1 MFSFS
6 ACQKTRY
13 YHFQEDTR
21 HQTTDKREALMSA
34 ASNPVITIKGLTIE
48 YHMQGGFFTREK
60 HSIRVINN
68 LDLQIF
74 TGETIGIV
82 GESGCGKSTLAHG
95 ICRLV
100 EPTGGEIIFK
110 GTDILKLNKP
120 ELRGIRPNIQLV
132 FQDPFSSLN
141 PRMNILELVAEPLR
155 THSNLSSN
163 EIGRQ
168 VEDLLTKVGVG
179 SELMNRYPHQL
190 SGGQAQRVILAR
202 ALSLNPSFIILDE
215 PTSALD
221 VSVQA
226 QIINLLIQLQ
236 KAYNLSYL
244 FISHD
249 LTLVQHIAT
258 RIGVIYLGEIVELSA
273 SEVLFEAPQHPY
285 TQALLSATPLPD
297 PDQKGKRIVLEGNV
311 PSPANPPPG
320 CRFHV
325 RCPHVM
331 DICRIQPPGLH
342 QTHTGWAKCHLLRI

>member
-1 MFSFS
+1 
-6 ACQKTRY
+6 
-13 YHFQEDTR
+13 
-21 HQTTDKREALMSA
+21 MS
-34 ASNPVITIKGLTIE
+34 STSSPLITIKGLTIE
-48 YHMQGGFFTREK
+48 YRMQEGLFSRKK

-82 GESGCGKSTLAHG
+82 GESGCGKSTLAYG

-100 EPTGGEIIFK
+100 EPARGEIIFK
-110 GTDILKLNKP
+110 GTDILKLNKS

-155 THSNLSSN
+155 THSKFDAN
-163 EIGRQ
+163 EIEGQ
-168 VEDLLTKVGVG
+168 VEDLLKKVGVE
-179 SELMNRYPHQL
+179 SEFMNRYPHQL

-236 KAYNLSYL
+236 KEYNLSYL

-273 SEVLFEAPQHPY
+273 SEALFEAPQHPY

-311 PSPANPPPG
+311 PSPANPPAG

-331 DICRIQPPGLH
+331 DICRTQPPGIH
-342 QTHTGWAKCHLLRI
+342 QTHAGWARCHLLEAKTKLF

>member
-1 MFSFS
+1 MSF
-6 ACQKTRY
+6 T
-13 YHFQEDTR
+13 
-21 HQTTDKREALMSA
+21 
-34 ASNPVITIKGLTIE
+34 SNPIISLKGLTIE
-48 YHMQGGFFTREK
+48 YYMQGGFFSRKKQT
-60 HSIRVINN
+60 IRIIDN
-68 LDLQIF
+68 LDLQIYA
-74 TGETIGIV
+74 GETIGIV

-100 EPTGGEIIFK
+100 EPAGGEVIFK
-110 GTDILKLNKP
+110 GTDILKLNKS

-155 THSNLSSN
+155 THSKFSSN
-163 EIGRQ
+163 EIEGQ
-168 VEDLLTKVGVG
+168 IENLLNKVGVG

-236 KAYNLSYL
+236 KEYCLSYL

-273 SEVLFEAPQHPY
+273 SETLFEAPQHPY

-311 PSPANPPPG
+311 PSPANPPAG

-331 DICRIQPPGLH
+331 DICRVQPPGLH
-342 QTHTGWAKCHLLRI
+342 QTHAGWAKCHLLEI

>member
-1 MFSFS
+1 MTSTNS
-6 ACQKTRY
+6 
-13 YHFQEDTR
+13 
-21 HQTTDKREALMSA
+21 
-34 ASNPVITIKGLTIE
+34 PIITIKGLTIE
-48 YHMQGGFFTREK
+48 YRVQGGFFSRK
-60 HSIRVINN
+60 KNSIRVIDN

-82 GESGCGKSTLAHG
+82 GESGCGKSTLAYG

-100 EPTGGEIIFK
+100 EPTEGEVFFQT
-110 GTDILKLNKP
+110 TDILKLTKS
-120 ELRGIRPNIQLV
+120 EIRDIRPNIQLV

-141 PRMNILELVAEPLR
+141 PRMNIFELVAEPLR
-155 THSNLSSN
+155 THSICGPDELK
-163 EIGRQ
+163 GQ
-168 VEDLLTKVGVG
+168 VVELLRKVGVG
-179 SELMNRYPHQL
+179 PDFMNRYPHQL

-236 KAYNLSYL
+236 KEYNLSYL

-258 RIGVIYLGEIVELSA
+258 RIGVIYLGEIVELSG
-273 SEVLFEAPQHPY
+273 SEALFEAPQHPY
-285 TQALLSATPLPD
+285 TKALLSATPLPD

-311 PSPANPPPG
+311 PSPANPPAG

-331 DICRIQPPGLH
+331 DICRTHPPGIH
-342 QTHTGWAKCHLLRI
+342 QTRAGWAKCHLLALNT

>member
-1 MFSFS
+1 MT
-6 ACQKTRY
+6 A
-13 YHFQEDTR
+13 
-21 HQTTDKREALMSA
+21 MSTPIVDI
-34 ASNPVITIKGLTIE
+34 NGLTIE
-48 YHMQGGFFTREK
+48 YRLHGGFFSRK
-60 HSIRVINN
+60 KQSIRVINN

-74 TGETIGIV
+74 RGETIGIV
-82 GESGCGKSTLAHG
+82 GESGCGKSTLAYG
-95 ICRLV
+95 ITRLV
-100 EPTGGEIIFK
+100 EPTGGAVIFK
-110 GTDILKLNKP
+110 GTDILKFNKS
-120 ELRGIRPNIQLV
+120 ELRGIRQNIQLV

-155 THSNLSSN
+155 THSKISSN
-163 EIGRQ
+163 EMEGT
-168 VEDLLTKVGVG
+168 VEELLKKVGVS
-179 SELMNRYPHQL
+179 SEFMNRYPHQL
-190 SGGQAQRVILAR
+190 SGGQAQRVNLAR
-202 ALSLNPSFIILDE
+202 ALSLNPSVIILDE

-236 KAYNLSYL
+236 QEYNLSYL

-273 SEVLFEAPQHPY
+273 SEALFEAPQHPY

-297 PDQKGKRIVLEGNV
+297 PDKKGKRIVLEGNV
-311 PSPANPPPG
+311 PSAANPPAG

-331 DICRIQPPGLH
+331 DICRTQPPGVH
-342 QTHTGWAKCHLLRI
+342 QTPTGWAKCHLLAE

>member
-1 MFSFS
+1 
-6 ACQKTRY
+6 
-13 YHFQEDTR
+13 
-21 HQTTDKREALMSA
+21 MS
-34 ASNPVITIKGLTIE
+34 STSSPIVTINGLTIE
-48 YHMQGGFFTREK
+48 YNMQGGLFSRKK
-60 HSIRVINN
+60 HPIRVINN

-82 GESGCGKSTLAHG
+82 GESGCGKSTLAYG

-100 EPTGGEIIFK
+100 EPAGGKVLFK
-110 GTDILKLNKP
+110 GTDILKLNKS
-120 ELRGIRPNIQLV
+120 ELRDIRPNIQLV

-155 THSNLSSN
+155 THSKFSSN
-163 EIGRQ
+163 KIEKQ
-168 VEDLLTKVGVG
+168 VTDLLKKVGVG
-179 SELMNRYPHQL
+179 SEFMNRYPHQL

-226 QIINLLIQLQ
+226 QIINLLVQLQ
-236 KAYNLSYL
+236 KEFNLSYL

-258 RIGVIYLGEIVELSA
+258 RIGVIYLGEIVEFSS
-273 SEVLFEAPQHPY
+273 SEALFEAPQHPY

-297 PDQKGKRIVLEGNV
+297 PDQKGKRIVLAGNV
-311 PSPANPPPG
+311 PSPANPPTG

-331 DICRIQPPGLH
+331 DICRTQSPGIH
-342 QTHTGWAKCHLLRI
+342 QTHAGWTKCHLLEAKI